1 MNFRSNKQ
9 HTIDIIF
16 MLSLFC
22 VFALCS
28 VALIIFGANIY
39 QNTVNKTNQN
49 YLERTSVAY
58 LTEKLR
64 QTDIA
69 QSVSIIHSDGID
81 MLSIESEIEGQLYST
96 RLYEF
101 EGYLYECSSRSDI
114 VLSPDAGQAIFKIEQ
129 LNFQFISPSLLQVTF
144 ESTEQE
150 LVSFYIDLQTN
161 NT

>member
-1 MNFRSNKQ
+1 MNFHGNKQ
-9 HTIDIIF
+9 HSIDILF

-28 VALIIFGANIY
+28 VVLIIFGADIY
-39 QNTVNKTNQN
+39 QDTVDKTNEN

-81 MLSIESEIEGQLYST
+81 MLSIESQIEDQIYST
-96 RLYEF
+96 RLYEYN
-101 EGYLYECSSRSDI
+101 GYLYECFSRSDI
-114 VLSPDAGQAIFKIEQ
+114 VLAPDAGQAIFEIQQ
-129 LNFQFISPSLLQVTF
+129 LNFNFVTPSLLLITF
-144 ESTEQE
+144 ENDKQE
-150 LVSFYIDLQTN
+150 PVSFYIDLQTN